1 MRKVITIVFFLF
13 SVMIVKSQQAVM
25 FSQYYTNNVIYN
37 PAISGSLDYS
47 AFTFQSRQQW
57 LGFEG
62 APLTANVSYHGA
74 LNTDL
79 RWEDI

>member
-1 MRKVITIVFFLF
+1 MRKVIIIVLFIF

-25 FSQYYTNNVIYN
+25 FSQFYTNNVIYN

-62 APLTANVSYHGA
+62 APLS
-74 LNTDL
+74 
-79 RWEDI
+79 

>member
-1 MRKVITIVFFLF
+1 MRKGIIISLFIF
-13 SVMIVKSQQAVM
+13 SVLIVKSQQTVM

-37 PAISGSLDYS
+37 PAISGSLDY

-62 APLTANVSYHGA
+62 FPLSANLSYHFF
-74 LNTDL
+74 
-79 RWEDI
+79 